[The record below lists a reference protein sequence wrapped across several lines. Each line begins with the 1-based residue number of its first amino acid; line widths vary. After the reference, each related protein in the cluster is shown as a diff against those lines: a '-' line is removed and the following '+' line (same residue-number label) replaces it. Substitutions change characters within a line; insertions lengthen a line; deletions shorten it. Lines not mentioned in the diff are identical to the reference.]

1 MDTHDNQVD
10 PIEGPVEAAA
20 DTDMRDNQVDPIA
33 GPVEAGADP
42 DPDAEADAAVAAPVL
57 TVAFARGVNPG
68 KWARIWN
75 ERRPDDALSLVRV
88 DLHEQREVL
97 LSGAADVVLA
107 RVPIEQDGLNT
118 IALFEELPVVVFA
131 KGAAL
136 ADGDVVEMAALADEQ
151 LIMEPLV
158 LGWAERAAALGFDAA
173 ATPLTADPEAAIE
186 LAASEVGVVVVPQ
199 SVARL
204 HQRKDVEYRPITDLP
219 SIPVVLAWPSGR
231 EDDAIEDFIGIVR
244 GRTANSSRRAAPTEE
259 PAAPVRAQTAK
270 RRKPPKAGSTQGTA
284 AGTSRGAQLAA
295 RKAKQEALAR
305 ERRNKKKGR

>member
-1 MDTHDNQVD
+1 MDTHDDQVD
-10 PIEGPVEAAA
+10 PIEGRADAA
-20 DTDMRDNQVDPIA
+20 
-33 GPVEAGADP
+33 
-42 DPDAEADAAVAAPVL
+42 DAEAAVDAPAPAL

-75 ERRPDDALSLVRV
+75 ERRPDDALALVRV

-107 RVPIEQDGLNT
+107 RVPIDQDGFNT
-118 IALFEELPVVVFA
+118 ISLFEELPVVVFA

-136 ADGDVVEMAALADEQ
+136 ADGDSVVMSALADEQ

-158 LGWAERAAALGFDAA
+158 LGWDDRARELGFDEPAS
-173 ATPLTADPEAAIE
+173 PLTGDPEAAIE
-186 LAASEVGVVVVPQ
+186 LAASEVGIVVVPQ

-219 SIPVVLAWPSGR
+219 VVPVVLVWSSGR
-231 EDDAIEDFIGIVR
+231 DDEAIEDFIGIVR
-244 GRTANSSRRAAPTEE
+244 GRTANSSRRAAPIEE
-259 PAAPVRAQTAK
+259 PAAPVQQQSGK
-270 RRKPPKAGSTQGTA
+270 RRKPPKAGSAPGTA

-305 ERRNKKKGR
+305 ERRNKRKGR

>member
-1 MDTHDNQVD
+1 MDTQDDQID
-10 PIEGPVEAAA
+10 QIPPLADTDGADSTEEAAA
-20 DTDMRDNQVDPIA
+20 PA
-33 GPVEAGADP
+33 
-42 DPDAEADAAVAAPVL
+42 L

-75 ERRPDDALSLVRV
+75 ERRPDDALALVRV

-97 LSGAADVVLA
+97 RSGAADVVLA
-107 RVPIEQDGLNT
+107 RVPIDQEGLNA

-131 KGAAL
+131 KGSPL
-136 ADGDVVEMAALADEQ
+136 AETDTVDMAAIADEQ
-151 LIMEPLV
+151 LIMTPLV
-158 LGWAERAAALGFDAA
+158 LGWDERAAELGFDEPARA
-173 ATPLTADPEAAIE
+173 LTDDPEAAIE

-204 HQRKDVEYRPITDLP
+204 HQRKDVEYRPIADLP
-219 SIPVVLAWPSGR
+219 SVPVLLVWPHGR
-231 EDDAIEDFIGIVR
+231 DDDAIEDFIGIVR
-244 GRTANSSRRAAPTEE
+244 GRTANSSRRATPSEE
-259 PAAPVRAQTAK
+259 PAAPVPQQTGK
-270 RRKPPKAGSTQGTA
+270 RRKPPKAGSSPRTA

>member
-1 MDTHDNQVD
+1 MDTHDDQVD
-10 PIEGPVEAAA
+10 PIEGRADTVDTDAAA
-20 DTDMRDNQVDPIA
+20 DS
-33 GPVEAGADP
+33 
-42 DPDAEADAAVAAPVL
+42 AAPAL

-75 ERRPDDALSLVRV
+75 ERRPDDALALVRV

-97 LSGAADVVLA
+97 LSGTADVVLA
-107 RVPIEQDGLNT
+107 RVPIDQEGFNA
-118 IALFEELPVVVFA
+118 ISLFEELPVVVFA

-136 ADGDVVEMAALADEQ
+136 ADGDSVLMSDLADEQ
-151 LIMEPLV
+151 LIMNPLV
-158 LGWAERAAALGFDAA
+158 LGWDDRARELGFDEPAS
-173 ATPLTADPEAAIE
+173 PLTDDPEAAIE

-219 SIPVVLAWPSGR
+219 AVPVLLVWSSGR
-231 EDDAIEDFIGIVR
+231 DDEAIEDFIGIVR
-244 GRTANSSRRAAPTEE
+244 GRTANSSRRAAPIEE
-259 PAAPVRAQTAK
+259 PAAPVQQPSGK
-270 RRKPPKAGSTQGTA
+270 RRKPPKAGSAPGTA

-305 ERRNKKKGR
+305 ERRNKRKGR

>member
-1 MDTHDNQVD
+1 MDTHDDQVD
-10 PIEGPVEAAA
+10 PIEGRA
-20 DTDMRDNQVDPIA
+20 DVAPTDS
-33 GPVEAGADP
+33 
-42 DPDAEADAAVAAPVL
+42 DAASESESVVPTL

-75 ERRPDDALSLVRV
+75 ERRPDDALALLRV

-107 RVPIEQDGLNT
+107 RVPIEQDGFSA

-131 KGAAL
+131 KGSSL
-136 ADGDVVEMAALADEQ
+136 ADGDAVEMSALADEQ

-158 LGWAERAAALGFDAA
+158 LGWAERAGELGFDDAA
-173 ATPLTADPEAAIE
+173 APLTHDPEAAIE
-186 LAASEVGVVVVPQ
+186 LAASEVGIVVVPQ

-219 SIPVVLAWPSGR
+219 PVPVLLVWPTGR
-231 EDDAIEDFIGIVR
+231 DDEAIEDFIGIVR
-244 GRTANSSRRAAPTEE
+244 GRTANSSRRAAPIEE
-259 PAAPVRAQTAK
+259 PVAPVQQQSGK
-270 RRKPPKAGSTQGTA
+270 RRKPPKAGSAPGTA

-305 ERRNKKKGR
+305 ERRNKRKGR

>member
-1 MDTHDNQVD
+1 MDTQDDQID
-10 PIEGPVEAAA
+10 QIPPLA
-20 DTDMRDNQVDPIA
+20 DT
-33 GPVEAGADP
+33 AGADST
-42 DPDAEADAAVAAPVL
+42 EETAAPAL

-75 ERRPDDALSLVRV
+75 ERRPDDALALVRV

-97 LSGAADVVLA
+97 RSGTADVVLA
-107 RVPIEQDGLNT
+107 RVPIDQDGLNA

-131 KGAAL
+131 KGSSL
-136 ADGDVVEMAALADEQ
+136 AESDTVDMAAIADEQ
-151 LIMEPLV
+151 LIMTPLV
-158 LGWAERAAALGFDAA
+158 LGWDERAAELGFDEPAR
-173 ATPLTADPEAAIE
+173 PLTDDPEAAIE

-204 HQRKDVEYRPITDLP
+204 HQRKDVEYRPIADLP
-219 SIPVVLAWPSGR
+219 SVPVLLVWQHGR
-231 EDDAIEDFIGIVR
+231 DDDAIEDFIGIVR
-244 GRTANSSRRAAPTEE
+244 GRTANSSRRATPTEE
-259 PAAPVRAQTAK
+259 PAAPVQQQTGK
-270 RRKPPKAGSTQGTA
+270 RRKPPKAGSAPGTA